1 MNLLFFLAQ
10 PVDRLSAER
19 LGLQRL
25 CLDRVMRELRRTWAQ
40 HGDLF
45 DGIRAYNGSGHNAS
59 IYAQNVL
66 AYSGFAGEVGG
77 AMPA

>member
-1 MNLLFFLAQ
+1 
-10 PVDRLSAER
+10 
-19 LGLQRL
+19 
-25 CLDRVMRELRRTWAQ
+25 MRELRRTWAQ

-45 DGIRAYNGSGHNAS
+45 DGIRAYNGSGHSAA

-66 AYSGFAGEVGG
+66 AYLGFACEVGG